1 MISNIKRIFRLFSDK
16 FWRARQRY
24 LGYYRTLPLDEGAI
38 LLESEH
44 GRKLDGNIFYL
55 IRELRMCEEY
65 KEFRVYLSS
74 LGRNMNRF
82 DRFLKNHGIDGVH
95 IVMLASDEYFRLLA
109 SAKYLV
115 NDTSFGTYFIKKEE
129 QVYLNTWHGTPI
141 KCLGRSDR
149 TEPHRLGNIQRN
161 FIFSD
166 YLLCQNE
173 YTRDILVRD
182 YMLGNLAGA
191 KILLSGYPRNDIF
204 FDDGVR
210 EHVRGELSL
219 GGMRVYTY
227 MPTYRGSLSREKN
240 ARHGTYLAYH
250 LYELDKALTDGE
262 IMYVKLHPLAKE
274 SVDFGD
280 LRRVRPFPEK
290 YELYEFLTA
299 SDLLISDYSSVVFD
313 FALTGRKIVLFIYDE
328 KEYLTERGAY
338 ILPSELPFAIARD
351 IPSLINEMRSES
363 HRDFSEFIRSFC
375 PYERANSS
383 RAAVRALLFGE
394 GKLEKIED
402 NGKES
407 VLVFAGNLAKNG
419 ITASLLS
426 LLSQI
431 DLTKRNYFIAFRSEA
446 VRGNLDTVKALPK
459 EVGYVA
465 FSSDINLSLFER
477 FARALF
483 KRKIIPA
490 ELYVRLC
497 GRALR
502 YGIFQ
507 LTAGKKFDTLIHF
520 SGYESERILLFCAS
534 FGRRIIFVHN
544 DMTRE
549 ISVKKNQRRD
559 VLRYAYQNYDRVAV
573 VTRDLV
579 EPTASISGVRENI
592 RVVKNTLGTEKIRA
606 LSHEEIQRSH
616 YTECS
621 VSHGELLRLLDSD
634 AKKFINVG
642 RFSVEKGQK
651 RLIRAFS
658 RYHAESPESLLF
670 IIGGY
675 SVGDCLSKLK
685 EEIMSLGLTK
695 SVVLIRKAKNPYA
708 IIKKCDYFILSSYY
722 EGFGLVLA
730 EADILG
736 LPIVSTDV
744 VGPRGFMRKNGGVLV
759 PDSENGILTG
769 MRLLGED
776 KVEPLGI
783 DYEKYNA
790 EAIAEFEALLGG
802 E

>member
-1 MISNIKRIFRLFSDK
+1 MISDIKRIFGLLSDK

-24 LGYYRTLPLDEGAI
+24 IGYYRRLPLDEGAI

-55 IRELRMCEEY
+55 IRELRRCEEY
-65 KEFRVYLSS
+65 KDFRVYLSS
-74 LGRNMNRF
+74 RGRNMHRF
-82 DRFLKNHGIDGVH
+82 DIFLKNHGIDGVN

-115 NDTSFGTYFIKKEE
+115 NDTSFGTYFIKKEG

-149 TEPHRLGNIQRN
+149 AELHRLGNIQRN
-161 FIFSD
+161 FIFAD

-173 YTRDILVRD
+173 YTRDILLRD
-182 YMLGNLAGA
+182 YMLKNLGVG

-204 FDDGVR
+204 FDEGARERVR
-210 EHVRGELSL
+210 SELSL
-219 GGMRVYTY
+219 VGVRVYAY

-250 LYELDKALTDGE
+250 LYELDKALTEGE
-262 IMYVKLHPLAKE
+262 IMYVRLHPLAKE
-274 SVDFGD
+274 SVNFRE
-280 LRRVRPFPEK
+280 LRHVRPFPEK

-299 SDLLISDYSSVVFD
+299 ADLLISDYSSVVFD
-313 FALTGRKIVLFIYDE
+313 FALTGRKIILFTYDE
-328 KEYLTERGAY
+328 KEYLAERGAY
-338 ILPSELPFAIARD
+338 ISPSELPFPVAVD
-351 IPSLINEMRSES
+351 IPSLINEMRSNVQPDTE
-363 HRDFSEFIRSFC
+363 EFIQSFC
-375 PYERANSS
+375 PYDCADSS
-383 RAAVRALLFGE
+383 RAVIKAMLFGE
-394 GKLEKIED
+394 GNLEKIED
-402 NGKES
+402 NGKENI
-407 VLVFAGNLAKNG
+407 LIFAGNLAKNG
-419 ITASLLS
+419 ITSSLLS

-446 VRGNLDTVKALPK
+446 VGGNLDTVKAFPE
-459 EVGYVA
+459 EVGYLS
-465 FSSDINLSLFER
+465 FTSDINLSLLDR

-490 ELYVRLC
+490 ELYIRLC
-497 GRALR
+497 GGALR
-502 YGIFQ
+502 DGLFQ

-520 SGYESERILLFCAS
+520 SGYESERILLFGAS

-559 VLRYAYQNYDRVAV
+559 VLRYAYRNYDRVAV
-573 VTRDLV
+573 VTHDLI
-579 EPTASISGVRENI
+579 EPTASISGVRGNI
-592 RVVKNTLGTEKIRA
+592 RVVKNTLGVEKIRA
-606 LSHEEIQRSH
+606 LSHEEIQPSH
-616 YTECS
+616 YAECS
-621 VSHGELLRLLDSD
+621 VPHGELLRLLDSD

-658 RYHAESPESLLF
+658 RYHAENPESLLF

-675 SVGDCLSKLK
+675 SVDSYLSELK
-685 EEIMSLGLTK
+685 EEISSLGLTG
-695 SVVLIRKAKNPYA
+695 SVILVRKAKNPYA
-708 IIKKCDYFILSSYY
+708 IINKCNCFILSSYY

-744 VGPRGFMRKNGGVLV
+744 VGPRGFMRLHGGILL
-759 PDSENGILTG
+759 PDSEDGILTG
-769 MRLLGED
+769 LNLLGED
-776 KVEPLGI
+776 KVVPLGI